1 MTFDELVTCVRAESL
16 TVCTDSRSVQD
27 GDVFVAV
34 RGTCVDGHTF
44 IDQALR
50 NGAKY
55 IVCEQDSD
63 ELHTIS
69 VPSSAKAVAHLAQAS
84 HNDPGAKLT
93 HLAVTGTN
101 GKTTVAYLVH
111 ACLVHA
117 GHACG
122 LISTINYDTGQEQA
136 PSQLTTP
143 DALTLA
149 TWQAQMVDAG
159 WEYLVMEASSHALQQ
174 DRLASIP
181 FTGAAFTNLTG
192 DHLDYHQTKENYL
205 SAKSILFEG
214 LAPGATAVLNRQSP
228 ESATLAARTRAHILW
243 YGYGT
248 DTDADVRATIT
259 SMDITGT
266 EYTLHYG
273 GQTQPVHSPLLGAHN
288 VSNHLAAT
296 GLCLAAGLDLSTIAT
311 GLSTLAVIP
320 GRLEKIRTDR
330 DFSCIVDYAHT
341 DDALKNILTTLKP
354 LCKGRLIVVFG
365 CGGDRD
371 RTKRPRMAH
380 VAESQADITVITSD
394 NPRTEAPQVIIN
406 DIRSGL
412 STNPAC
418 SVIIEADR
426 KKAIE
431 IAIDNAKIND
441 IVVIAG
447 KGHETYQ
454 VIGKKRIAFDD
465 KEVALAAITSLAPQ

>member
-1 MTFDELVTCVRAESL
+1 MTFDELVTRVRTESL

-27 GDVFVAV
+27 GDVFVAL
-34 RGTCVDGHTF
+34 RGTCVDGHMF
-44 IDQALR
+44 IDQAIDQ
-50 NGAKY
+50 GAKY
-55 IVCEQDSD
+55 IVCEQDSH
-63 ELHTIS
+63 LPQALC
-69 VPSSAKAVAHLAQAS
+69 VPSSAKAAAQLAQAS
-84 HNDPGAKLT
+84 HNDPASKLIN
-93 HLAVTGTN
+93 LAVTGTN
-101 GKTTVAYLVH
+101 GKTTVAYLVR
-111 ACLVHA
+111 ACLAHA
-117 GHACG
+117 GRECG

-149 TWQAQMVDAG
+149 SWQAQMVDAG
-159 WEYLVMEASSHALQQ
+159 LHYLIMEASSHALQQ
-174 DRLASIP
+174 DRLACIP

-205 SAKSILFEG
+205 AAKSILFAE
-214 LAPGATAVLNRQSP
+214 LAPDATAVLNRDSQEASV
-228 ESATLAARTRAHILW
+228 LASRTRAQVLW
-243 YGYGT
+243 YAINT
-248 DTDADVRATIT
+248 EADLHATIT

-273 GQTQPVHSPLLGAHN
+273 GQSQPVHSPLLGAHN
-288 VSNHLAAT
+288 VSNHLAAA
-296 GLCLAAGLDLSTIAT
+296 GLCLAAGLDLSAIAA

-330 DFSCIVDYAHT
+330 DFSCVIDYAHT

-354 LCKGRLIVVFG
+354 LCRGRLIVVFG

-371 RTKRPRMAH
+371 RTKRPRMAQ
-380 VAESQADITVITSD
+380 VAESLADIIAITSD
-394 NPRTEAPQVIIN
+394 NPRTENPQSIID

-412 STNPAC
+412 STN
-418 SVIIEADR
+418 STKSIIIEADR

-431 IAIDNAKIND
+431 IAVDKAKIND

-454 VIGKKRIAFDD
+454 AIGKKRIAFDD
-465 KEVALAAITSLAPQ
+465 KEVALAAITSLIP